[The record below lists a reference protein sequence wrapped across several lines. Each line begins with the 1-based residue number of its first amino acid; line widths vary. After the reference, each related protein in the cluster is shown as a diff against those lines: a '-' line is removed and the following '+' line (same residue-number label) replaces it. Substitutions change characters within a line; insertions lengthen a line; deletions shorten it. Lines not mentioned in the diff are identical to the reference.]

1 MINENIKEV
10 YYVFKSSVNGQ
21 QGAVLVFS
29 QEKFDSIGA
38 WKKID
43 MLKKPLV
50 NVGTCIVTNTS
61 KKIINE
67 SGSVSVLPNDK
78 NLIIIFDKNNEKFLC
93 PNNAAI
99 YNSDATFKH
108 QLKLPNEGF
117 WSSDSEG
124 WYIHSTY
131 YADFLNLKGWGVMV
145 TNDNKWPDLCFC
157 LYDGTPNLIWT
168 KYSQERR

>member
-1 MINENIKEV
+1 MSKENIKEI
-10 YYVFKSSVNGQ
+10 YYVFKSSINAQ
-21 QGAVLVFS
+21 QGEVLVFS

-43 MLKKPLV
+43 SLKKPLI
-50 NVGTCIVTNTS
+50 NVGTCIVTDTG
-61 KKIINE
+61 KKIIDE
-67 SGSVSVLPNDK
+67 SGTVSVLPNHK
-78 NLIIIFDKNNEKFLC
+78 NLILIFDKNNKKFLC

-99 YNSDATFKH
+99 YNSDGTLKH
-108 QLKLPNEGF
+108 QLLLPEEGF
-117 WSSDSEG
+117 WTPDAEG

-131 YADFLNLKGWGVMV
+131 YADFPNLKGWGVMV
-145 TNDNKWPDLCFC
+145 TNNHKWPDLCFC